1 MGKAINKVILGEK
14 TLMDISEDTVSEDN
28 LLEGATAHAADGTQ
42 ITGKVVVAEIVDN
55 LEDQSPDKA
64 LSANQ
69 GKVLKDYIYKHPY
82 VSYDNK
88 NPIEYDDQVLI
99 TKEQPL
105 QNLLSY
111 LTTAVKNIR
120 YLFKMIGSTD
130 ISAIGDGTLTGG
142 LSTLNSNL
150 TRKPNYNGG
159 FDLGAKSYTTTQDCY
174 ICVGSRHSGTNA
186 YTEIYINGNFAYSN
200 YLFSNGETIG
210 FSHYLYVPKGSIISY
225 DVNPIGDGIIYQ
237 TLFRIV
243 PTV

>member
-88 NPIEYDDQVLI
+88 NPTEYDDQVLI

-150 TRKPNYNGG
+150 DNVENICYNLKISSVGH
-159 FDLGAKSYTTTQDCY
+159 DTTEYIIDHIEYNKTQ
-174 ICVGSRHSGTNA
+174 N
-186 YTEIYINGNFAYSN
+186 
-200 YLFSNGETIG
+200 L
-210 FSHYLYVPKGSIISY
+210 LYVFFKNGQWLWIAITGK
-225 DVNPIGDGIIYQ
+225 N
-237 TLFRIV
+237 F
-243 PTV
+243 